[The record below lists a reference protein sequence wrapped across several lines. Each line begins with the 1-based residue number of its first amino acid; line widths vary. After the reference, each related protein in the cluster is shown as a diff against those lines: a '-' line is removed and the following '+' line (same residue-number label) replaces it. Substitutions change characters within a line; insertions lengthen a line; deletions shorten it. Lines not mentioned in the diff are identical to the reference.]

1 MKKNLFSIL
10 GMGILM
16 VSTIM
21 MTACTG
27 EQFHVTGEIANA
39 KDSVLYFEHNA
50 LDGFHTVDSI
60 KLDEKGNFS
69 FNGDKADN
77 PEFYRLRIAGQIIN
91 VAIDSTE
98 TVTVKGKYP
107 MMATEYTI
115 DGYENEKIKELTL
128 KQIQLQN
135 RCQTLSQQAIS
146 ADSIQTGIVK
156 MVQAYKYDVERNYI
170 FKEPMKAYAY
180 FALFQ
185 YITVGNQPAMIFDP
199 SHDPNDIKVFGAVAT
214 SWDTY
219 YPNSERGKNLHNI
232 AIQGMKNERIVK
244 NNQIRAQI
252 DASKV
257 ETAGVI
263 QVALQDK
270 NGQTRRLTDLKGSV
284 VMLDFH
290 VYGTGEESTKRM
302 MMLRELYNRY
312 HAQGFEIYQV
322 GLDANQH
329 FWLQQTQNL
338 PWICV
343 WDPQGLESENLTHY
357 NVQTVPTF
365 FLIDKNNV
373 LQKRDVQITDLDKD
387 IQSML

>member
-1 MKKNLFSIL
+1 MKKNLFNIL
-10 GMGILM
+10 GTGAIVVGALLM
-16 VSTIM
+16 A
-21 MTACTG
+21 ACTG
-27 EQFHVTGEIANA
+27 EQFHVIGEIANA
-39 KDSVLYFEHNA
+39 KDSVLYFEHNS
-50 LDGFHTVDSI
+50 LDGFQTIDSV

-69 FNGDKADN
+69 FDGDRADN
-77 PEFYRLRIAGQIIN
+77 PEFYRLRIAGQIIH

-98 TVTVKGKYP
+98 TVNIKGKYP
-107 MMATEYTI
+107 TMATEYTI

-135 RCQTLSQQAIS
+135 QCQLLSQQAIS
-146 ADSIQTGIVK
+146 ADSIQMGIMK
-156 MVQAYKYDVERNYI
+156 MVQAYKDDVERNYI

-185 YITVGNQPAMIFDP
+185 YIVIGNQPSMIFDP
-199 SHDPNDIKVFGAVAT
+199 SRDPNDVKVFGAVAT

-232 AIQGMKNERIVK
+232 AIQGMKNDRIVR
-244 NNQIRAQI
+244 NNRIRAQI
-252 DASKV
+252 DASKM

-270 NGQTRRLTDLKGSV
+270 NGQTRRLTDLKGRV

-290 VYGTGEESTKRM
+290 VYGAGEESTKRI
-302 MMLRELYNRY
+302 MMLRELYNKY
-312 HAQGFEIYQV
+312 HAQGLEIYQV

-343 WDPQGLESENLTHY
+343 WDPQGLESENLAHY

-373 LQKRDVQITDLDKD
+373 LQKRDVQITDLYKD